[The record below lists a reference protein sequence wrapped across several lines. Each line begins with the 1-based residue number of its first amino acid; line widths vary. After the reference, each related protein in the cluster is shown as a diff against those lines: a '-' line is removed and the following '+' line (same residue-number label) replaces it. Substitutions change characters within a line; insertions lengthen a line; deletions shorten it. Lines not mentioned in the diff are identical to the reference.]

1 MKAEIAVEG
10 IECFAYHGCLK
21 EEAIIGGRYVV
32 DAYFTADITESV
44 ANDELS
50 KTIDYVKVNAIV
62 QQEMQQRSKLIEHV
76 AGRILKSL
84 RKEFPDCEEI
94 KVRVTK
100 LSPPAGYFMG
110 KASVIIVDNLH
121 SPK

>member
-21 EEAIIGGRYVV
+21 EEAAIGGRYVI
-32 DAYFTADITESV
+32 DAFFKADITEAV
-44 ANDELS
+44 AEDELN
-50 KTIDYVKVNAIV
+50 KTIDYVKVNSIV

-84 RKEFPDCEEI
+84 RKAFPDCEEI
-94 KVRVTK
+94 KVRITK
-100 LSPPAGYFMG
+100 LSPPAGYFME
-110 KASVIIVDNLH
+110 KASVTIVDNLH